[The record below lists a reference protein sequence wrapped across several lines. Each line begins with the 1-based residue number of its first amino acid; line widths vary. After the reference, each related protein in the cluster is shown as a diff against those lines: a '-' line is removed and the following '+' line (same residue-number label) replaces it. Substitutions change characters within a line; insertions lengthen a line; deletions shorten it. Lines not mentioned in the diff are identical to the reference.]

1 MLMKFR
7 NSDETIHI
15 PSEGFLDDLLEQID
29 NLQTQVDELKRLY
42 YSNTSNT
49 REIFLYGCEVAGS
62 QYLDLE
68 KHVLPKL
75 QENDPLVLMREPDNK
90 FDEHAISVYTTNG
103 LKLGYL
109 PKNNNLILSR
119 LMDEGNLLFGK
130 TKTFHWDR
138 KSLYLVVKA
147 YMRG

>member
-1 MLMKFR
+1 MQIH
-7 NSDETIHI
+7 NSDDTIHI
-15 PSEGFLDDLLEQID
+15 PPEDFFEDLLDQV
-29 NLQTQVDELKRLY
+29 NRLQTQVDELKRLH
-42 YSNTSNT
+42 YSNSSDT
-49 REIFLYGCEVAGS
+49 RDVFLYGCELAGS

-68 KHVLPKL
+68 DHILPKL
-75 QENDPLVLMREPDNK
+75 RENDPLVLVREPNNQ
-90 FDEHAISVYTTNG
+90 FDEHAISVYTTGG

-130 TKTFHWDR
+130 TKTFHWDG
-138 KSLYLVVKA
+138 KSLYLVVKV

>member
-29 NLQTQVDELKRLY
+29 NLQMQVDELKRLY

-75 QENDPLVLMREPDNK
+75 QENDPLVLMREPDN
-90 FDEHAISVYTTNG
+90 
-103 LKLGYL
+103 
-109 PKNNNLILSR
+109 NLILSR

-138 KSLYLVVKA
+138 KSLYLVVKV